1 MWLEQRP
8 DAPAGNSM
16 TNAERL
22 RANDERFGREAKL
35 ASMSREER
43 IAELRSQMADA
54 QNEIERLEREQ
65 AEEDNQNVAVLGNPE
80 QGGLIRDNTGV
91 DGQPPEGAPEPA
103 QDYSDEKYWT
113 IARLQEE
120 IDSRNVDR
128 KAAGLEPMSRTGKR
142 AELVERLQQ
151 DDKELE
157 ESED

>member
-1 MWLEQRP
+1 
-8 DAPAGNSM
+8 M
-16 TNAERL
+16 TMGQRL
-22 RANDERFGREAKL
+22 RANDEKYGREAKQ

-43 IAELRSQMADA
+43 ISELRTQMADA

-65 AEEDNQNVAVLGNPE
+65 AEEANPNVAVTGDPAI
-80 QGGLIRDNTGV
+80 GLIRDNTGV
-91 DGQPPEGAPEPA
+91 DGQPPEGAPDTTP
-103 QDYSDEKYWT
+103 DYSDEKYWT
-113 IARLQEE
+113 VARLQEE

-128 KAAGLEPMSRTGKR
+128 KAANLDAIPRTGKR